1 MSESEKRPTRGD
13 QAEEKEVRSGHLK
26 DQAFSSRQSAAVQAG
41 EFFERPLAGWKQL
54 LYLFLVFGSLVSVV
68 FLLIMEESRQQLIV
82 SAGEILY
89 QGDRADINRLPPPP
103 PKVIQARVVT
113 VPGPGSSAPSPEEPR
128 GILFLDQVPGRRGEE
143 EEAPAQVQLPRTD
156 SNQGAYNVLL
166 RLSNA
171 ASRLSENNLDGLEFS
186 SWRPVKDA
194 SPEFWIDLVAL
205 RHPEEQ
211 EVHLIWSVNTE
222 DERVTALS
230 QAARDLEAGL

>member
-1 MSESEKRPTRGD
+1 M
-13 QAEEKEVRSGHLK
+13 
-26 DQAFSSRQSAAVQAG
+26 
-41 EFFERPLAGWKQL
+41 
-54 LYLFLVFGSLVSVV
+54 
-68 FLLIMEESRQQLIV
+68 
-82 SAGEILY
+82 
-89 QGDRADINRLPPPP
+89 
-103 PKVIQARVVT
+103 VT

-222 DERVTALS
+222 NERVTALS
-230 QAARDLEAGL
+230 QAARDLETGL